1 MIRNIKQLVRDVLYV
16 SKLTGISNKK
26 LIVLIAVIL
35 SQMTAISDVLI
46 IVLFAGLITG
56 NFEGIEALT
65 SLYDFVIEYPVFLPV
80 LVLIRFACIYFQSM
94 LLKNL
99 ELNVNKNLKIYFLRE
114 IFDKRNY
121 SVADSF
127 FYINVLSGH
136 ISFFYSSFTSFL
148 NSLLQIV
155 AYSFYLALSDSR
167 TILIFIAGAVVLFL
181 PIKSLIKKAR
191 NFMHS
196 SYIFSKTSNEEVQ
209 RVVENLFLIKIL
221 KKEREEID
229 EFSNT
234 LEKFNYNT
242 FNNHRFGAINSFLP
256 SLITMFVFSILVG
269 IKNISNMITLDFIG
283 VTLRLFQ
290 SLGML
295 TSSFNQ
301 IVNSHVH
308 IEKFYQ
314 IETNKLIANK
324 ENFKFVEKKNE
335 NIIEIKD
342 LKFKYFNSEDYIF
355 ENLNLEIKKNTHT
368 ILTGPNG
375 SGKSTLLGLLS
386 GVFYSE
392 TGIVNTY
399 TEKFAY
405 IGAIPLIFSSSL
417 RKNILYGNNNE
428 IQDSEI
434 LDLLKMLNTF
444 KEASNYDLDKEISN
458 KTLSSGQM
466 QKIAFVRALLA
477 NPEILLLDESTANLD
492 DESRKTIFKILRD
505 KKITIFNS
513 THDPDQFLNVDR
525 YLNINIVDEKRV
537 IKERT

>member
-1 MIRNIKQLVRDVLYV
+1 MIRNIKHLVRDVLYV

-26 LIVLIAVIL
+26 LTVLIAVIL
-35 SQMTAISDVLI
+35 SQLTAVSDVLI
-46 IVLFAGLITG
+46 IVLFAGFITG
-56 NFEGIEALT
+56 SFEGIQVLG
-65 SLYDFVIEYPVFLPV
+65 LIYNFVIEYPILLPI
-80 LVLIRFACIYFQSM
+80 LVLIRFACIYSQTM
-94 LLKNL
+94 LVKNL
-99 ELNVNKNLKIYFLRE
+99 ELNVNKNLKLYFLKE

-148 NSLLQIV
+148 NSLLQII
-155 AYSFYLALSDSR
+155 AYSIYLTLSDSR
-167 TILIFIAGAVVLFL
+167 TILIFIGGAVILFL

-191 NFMHS
+191 EFMHS

-221 KKEREEID
+221 KKENEEIN
-229 EFSNT
+229 EFEDT

-256 SLITMFVFSILVG
+256 SLITMFVFSFLVG
-269 IKNISNMITLDFIG
+269 ISNIASKITLDFIG

-290 SLGML
+290 SLGLL
-295 TSSFNQ
+295 TNSFNQ
-301 IVNSHVH
+301 IINSHVH

-324 ENFKFVEKKNE
+324 ENFKFINDKHK
-335 NIIEIKD
+335 NIIEIEN
-342 LKFKYFNSEDYIF
+342 LNFKYFNSEDYIF

-375 SGKSTLLGLLS
+375 SGKSTLLGLIS

-392 TGIVNTY
+392 SGIVKSY

-405 IGAIPLIFSSSL
+405 IGAIPLIFSSNL
-417 RKNILYGNNNE
+417 RENILYGNDKKIE
-428 IQDSEI
+428 DSEI
-434 LDLLKMLNTF
+434 LNLLKRLKTF
-444 KEASNYDLDKEISN
+444 KESSNYDLDKEVSN

-477 NPEILLLDESTANLD
+477 EPEILLLDESTANLD
-492 DESRKTIFKILRD
+492 DESRKTIFEILRN
-505 KKITIFNS
+505 KEVTIFNS
-513 THDPDQFLNVDR
+513 THDPDQFLKVDKF
-525 YLNINIVDEKRV
+525 LNINIVNEKRFV
-537 IKERT
+537 VER